1 MFLTWEGKW
10 LPSPMPSLA
19 GPGCLEHPRKTRKKS
34 SEATS
39 GLNEKECSD
48 QLVMSAMGTG

>member
-1 MFLTWEGKW
+1 MFSTWESKW

-19 GPGCLEHPRKTRKKS
+19 GPGCLEHPRKTRKES

-48 QLVMSAMGTG
+48 QLVMSAMDTG